1 MAKGSAKV
9 PMQQLM
15 LWVIV
20 GLLVYPL
27 VIAAQSNDD
36 FSNATFLESG
46 VLVSGY
52 VTESDGDNPDDK
64 YQLQVSPGDT
74 IHFVIT
80 SDEADIC
87 LYMGENGNE
96 ELDCFYEGNYG
107 EGEASLYKRETTQQ
121 YYVKIDCGSTALEC
135 SSSAEYTLKIT
146 IHPDEAGDS
155 LDDAADL
162 PPEVRIEGWA
172 PLDEDAN
179 PLDFDYYRTPVMEG
193 DTIRVVINSDDMT
206 SYRIYDRYGIKIG
219 EDYEMGDYDL
229 NINVDYTGDLFIE
242 LFCVQ
247 NYREP
252 CDYSLIAIGST
263 AGRDGH
269 AAVISESSQYV
280 PLPIIIAVAVFIVLV
295 IALIVNSSRRNNTA
309 IDDQTTIS
317 NTTPSGHHIPSPQ
330 PLIDPA
336 PIVQPTHSDTTVSTL
351 MQDSVHQGDIV
362 GGDKFDTKVVND
374 PEAIA
379 RAAIK
384 GYEMGKSSDGD
395 ESD

>member
-1 MAKGSAKV
+1 
-9 PMQQLM
+9 
-15 LWVIV
+15 
-20 GLLVYPL
+20 
-27 VIAAQSNDD
+27 
-36 FSNATFLESG
+36 
-46 VLVSGY
+46 
-52 VTESDGDNPDDK
+52 
-64 YQLQVSPGDT
+64 
-74 IHFVIT
+74 
-80 SDEADIC
+80 
-87 LYMGENGNE
+87 
-96 ELDCFYEGNYG
+96 
-107 EGEASLYKRETTQQ
+107 
-121 YYVKIDCGSTALEC
+121 VKIDCGSTALEC

-263 AGRDGH
+263 AGRDDH
-269 AAVISESSQYV
+269 AAGIPESSQYV